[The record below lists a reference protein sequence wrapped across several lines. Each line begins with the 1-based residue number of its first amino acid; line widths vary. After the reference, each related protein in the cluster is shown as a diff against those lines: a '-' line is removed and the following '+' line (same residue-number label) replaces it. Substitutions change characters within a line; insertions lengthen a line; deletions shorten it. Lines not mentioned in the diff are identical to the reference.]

1 MVIHPLKVTI
11 PAAAAKRMRATRL
24 FWHSDQETDV
34 LFPHRRV
41 LLGSRWKMDQ
51 SSLGAATQLRYCF
64 FPSGFKADWERER
77 EEIKVKLS
85 SCLGSVLFQNLQ
97 FGTGKT
103 HCWSFVSGTGLFLG
117 LSSMQFHRQTER
129 CTETERQTKAK
140 DSSSRLQLFLIPPK
154 LLVLFFGV
162 FFFTE
167 INSQMWEDHQ
177 KFLNQEADWA
187 AGRSVKNMQFAC
199 TSHSENM
206 CRKRRGLVQ
215 LEHLWSSRNNLVLTE
230 KCLQIPQILHGCWW
244 TGYHQGRGLS
254 ILSYIIT

>member
-1 MVIHPLKVTI
+1 MFRFCSFSKPSIRDWKNSLLKFCKWNWPI
-11 PAAAAKRMRATRL
+11 
-24 FWHSDQETDV
+24 
-34 LFPHRRV
+34 
-41 LLGSRWKMDQ
+41 LGSLVHAVSQTNRKVHRNRKTNKSKGLLQ
-51 SSLGAATQLRYCF
+51 SPPTFSNTTKIVGCF
-64 FPSGFKADWERER
+64 FFW
-77 EEIKVKLS
+77 
-85 SCLGSVLFQNLQ
+85 
-97 FGTGKT
+97 
-103 HCWSFVSGTGLFLG
+103 
-117 LSSMQFHRQTER
+117 
-129 CTETERQTKAK
+129 
-140 DSSSRLQLFLIPPK
+140 
-154 LLVLFFGV
+154 V

-199 TSHSENM
+199 ISHSQNM